1 METLLTNVTVNPRGQ
16 AMREQRRVSGAVL
29 RLGRGTQCEIHL
41 PDSRVAL
48 IHARLTATET
58 GAAIEV
64 ESGQIVVN
72 GRDVVRVNLA
82 VGDRV
87 EIGPYLIEVES
98 PPANLQL
105 ALSIRLASPL
115 SKVELGGRQRL
126 RIRASKIS
134 IRRLSYLGFAGVL
147 LLFLLLPVAPHL
159 LQGAG
164 LLPANDSP
172 RLDTEIMHA
181 LSMAFLQ
188 TWNPGPL
195 SRGHQVFA
203 DNCGACHA
211 LPFIQVRDAECI
223 ACHKDTREHVAA
235 SESTGQRSVVL
246 RETRCAECHRD
257 HKDAPMV
264 SRARDECAACH
275 GENKGEF
282 SRDSTGK
289 VTDFALD
296 HPAFRLTLSDAAHPA
311 QTRRVRQGAEMS
323 EKLVER
329 SNLKFNHKLHLD
341 PAGVRDPQGK
351 RDAAGMRDARGRR
364 TVLDCDSCHQ
374 RESDGR
380 RMAPVSMEQH
390 CQSCHSLAFEPTVT
404 SRQVPHGSEVAIAT
418 MLREFY
424 ARLVLGDTPKGVTPP
439 SDLPRKRPGA
449 ELSTAESQRALRI
462 ADRKAQQVLH
472 DLFERRQVCS
482 TCHHV
487 SRRSDVAGWAV
498 APIAVARQ
506 WMPAAKFTHARHTTQ
521 SCTTCHNVTKS
532 AVAEDIAMPD
542 IAKCREC
549 HVGVRPVHN
558 RVTSDCAICHTFHAG
573 SGYWHGALQAGMRP
587 RAQR

>member
-1 METLLTNVTVNPRGQ
+1 METLITTVTVNPRGQ
-16 AMREQRRVSGAVL
+16 TMRGQRRISGAVL

-48 IHARLTATET
+48 IHARLTATES
-58 GAAIEV
+58 GAAIEM
-64 ESGQIVVN
+64 ESGQVVVN

-105 ALSIRLASPL
+105 ALSVQLVSPFG
-115 SKVELGGRQRL
+115 KAEQGGRQRL
-126 RIRASKIS
+126 RIRAPQTS
-134 IRRLSYLGFAGVL
+134 IRRLSYLAFGGVL
-147 LLFLLLPVAPHL
+147 SLFLLLPVAPHL
-159 LQGAG
+159 LQGIG
-164 LLPANDSP
+164 LLSPDHSP
-172 RLDTEIMHA
+172 RPDIGIMQT
-181 LSMAFLQ
+181 LSAAFLQ

-235 SESTGQRSVVL
+235 SQSTGHQGVVL
-246 RETRCAECHRD
+246 REARCAECHRD
-257 HKDAPMV
+257 HKDATLV
-264 SRARDECAACH
+264 TRAQNECSACH
-275 GENKGEF
+275 GDDKGAV
-282 SRDSTGK
+282 SGDSNRK

-296 HPAFRLTLSDAAHPA
+296 HPAFRLTLSDANQPA
-311 QTRRVRQGAEMS
+311 KSRRVRQGTETS
-323 EKLVER
+323 DSLVER
-329 SNLKFNHKLHLD
+329 SNLKFNHMLHLD
-341 PAGVRDPQGK
+341 PAGIRDPQGK
-351 RDAAGMRDARGRR
+351 RDVAGMRDARGRQM
-364 TVLDCDSCHQ
+364 VLNCGSCHQ
-374 RESDGR
+374 PESDGR
-380 RMAPVSMEQH
+380 LMAPVSMERH

-404 SRQVPHGSEVAIAT
+404 SRQVPHGSEEVIAT

-449 ELSTAESQRALRI
+449 ELSPAESRRALQL
-462 ADRKAQQVLH
+462 ADRKAQHILH

-482 TCHHV
+482 TCHQI

-498 APIAVARQ
+498 APVAVARQ
-506 WMPAAKFTHARHTTQ
+506 WMPAAKFTHAKHATQ
-521 SCTTCHNVTKS
+521 SCTTCHNVTQS
-532 AVAEDIAMPD
+532 AAAEDIAMPD
-542 IAKCREC
+542 IRKCREC
-549 HVGVRPVHN
+549 HVGAQPVLN

-573 SGYWHGALQAGMRP
+573 SGGWNAAFHAGVQPKAKR
-587 RAQR
+587 